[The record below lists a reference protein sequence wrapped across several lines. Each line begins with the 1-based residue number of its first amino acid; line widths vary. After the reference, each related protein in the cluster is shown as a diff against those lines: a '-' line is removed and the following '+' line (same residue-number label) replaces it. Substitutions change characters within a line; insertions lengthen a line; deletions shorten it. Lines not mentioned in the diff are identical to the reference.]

1 MLHVVIFLVFLGVAN
16 GMPVLTRMV
25 LGSRYARPL
34 DGGVRLGDGHPLF
47 GATKTI
53 RGIVISLVSTTGLA
67 WGLGYLPILGT
78 GIAASAM
85 LGDLFSSFIK
95 RRLGLKSSHD
105 AYGLDQIPESV
116 LPAVMFRVTMGLSWG
131 EVVALVLVFF
141 VLDVILTRLLQRVE
155 SRP

>member
-16 GMPVLTRMV
+16 GMPVLTRIV

-34 DGGVRLGDGHPLF
+34 DGGVWLRDGHPLF

-53 RGIVISLVSTTGLA
+53 RGIVVSLVSTTVLA
-67 WGLGYLPILGT
+67 WGLGYLPILGA
-78 GIAASAM
+78 GIAAMAM
-85 LGDLFSSFIK
+85 LGDLLSSFIK

-131 EVVALVLVFF
+131 EVVSLVLAFF

-155 SRP
+155 MRA